1 MIKCNVTACGIIVS
15 SAVEKQNKEGGKFL
29 AFTLVV
35 PIEGKDKSVKELHIG
50 VTTEGDQTTAVN
62 YSAGRRVTIKGNLY
76 IRKVEEAVYYN
87 LRSEGAIEQNE
98 SSAQD
103 RLEGSMEFRGKIGP
117 KGIECKT
124 SKKGAAFKVFS
135 AFSSDKDGEKR
146 AFTWVSFMVNPSVE
160 CTVEAGNYV
169 EVHGDL
175 LLDVFKNNLQL
186 NCRVNKIS
194 PWDMNTEKTAPAA
207 G

>member
-50 VTTEGDQTTAVN
+50 VTTEGDQTTAAN

-103 RLEGSMEFRGKIGP
+103 RLEGSMEFEVRLVQRVLNARQARRVLLSRYSLPSLQIKM
-117 KGIECKT
+117 
-124 SKKGAAFKVFS
+124 
-135 AFSSDKDGEKR
+135 EK
-146 AFTWVSFMVNPSVE
+146 SVPLPGL
-160 CTVEAGNYV
+160 ASWSI
-169 EVHGDL
+169 HR
-175 LLDVFKNNLQL
+175 L
-186 NCRVNKIS
+186 NVL
-194 PWDMNTEKTAPAA
+194 
-207 G
+207 